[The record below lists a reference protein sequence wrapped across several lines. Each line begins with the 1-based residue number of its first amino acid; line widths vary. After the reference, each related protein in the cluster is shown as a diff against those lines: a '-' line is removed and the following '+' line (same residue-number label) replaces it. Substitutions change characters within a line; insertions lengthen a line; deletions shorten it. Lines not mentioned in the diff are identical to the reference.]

1 MTMTDPRGNGVARR
15 KRAPNAAPSEQAM
28 FQESSALT
36 LSDIQYRK
44 LRSQIL
50 SMELEPGA
58 PISEQELAEQEGISR
73 TPVREA
79 ILRLS
84 REKLVEV
91 VPKSGTFVGRIPVSS
106 LPEALIARRALE
118 GTAARAAAQVATKS
132 QIYALFAHIER
143 QRELKALDDIESF
156 HLSDENFHEQIAI
169 AGKLPGLWKMVEQ
182 IKLQVDRFRR
192 LTLPE
197 PGRMRLVIDEHE
209 AVVEAIEQKDPDKA
223 HAAIETHLSGLQFHI
238 ENVVNAH
245 PNFFILD
252 ADLTDLAHT
261 RRHTFN

>member
-1 MTMTDPRGNGVARR
+1 MADTGGNVLTRR

-28 FQESSALT
+28 FQESSVPT
-36 LSDIQYRK
+36 LSDLQYRK
-44 LRSQIL
+44 LRAKIL
-50 SMELEPGA
+50 SLELRPGA
-58 PISEQELAEQEGISR
+58 PISEKELAEQEGISR

-91 VPKSGTFVGRIPVSS
+91 VPKSGTFVGRIPISS

-118 GTAARAAAQVATKS
+118 GTTARAAALQASKS
-132 QIYALFAHIER
+132 QVLALQAHIEH
-143 QRELKALDDIESF
+143 QRELEARQDVEGF
-156 HLSDENFHEQIAI
+156 HSSDEKFHEQIAI
-169 AGKLPGLWKMVEQ
+169 AGNLPGLWPMVQQ

-197 PGRMRLVIDEHE
+197 PGRMRMVIKEHA
-209 AVVEAIEQKDPDKA
+209 AVVDAIARKDPDQA
-223 HAAIETHLSGLQFHI
+223 HSGIETHLAGLQFHI

-245 PNFFILD
+245 PDYFIRD
-252 ADLTDLAHT
+252 TDL
-261 RRHTFN
+261 NNLVDI

>member
-1 MTMTDPRGNGVARR
+1 MTMTDLGESELTRR

-36 LSDIQYRK
+36 LSEIQYRK

-50 SMELEPGA
+50 SLELRPGS

-73 TPVREA
+73 TPIREA

-84 REKLVEV
+84 RERLVEV

-118 GTAARAAAQVATKS
+118 GRAARAAAQFATKS
-132 QIYALFAHIER
+132 QVLALHAHIER
-143 QRELKALDDIESF
+143 QRELEELGDMERF

-169 AGKLPGLWKMVEQ
+169 SGKLPGLWRMIQQ

-197 PGRMRLVIDEHE
+197 PGRMRMVIKEH
-209 AVVEAIEQKDPDKA
+209 AVVV
-223 HAAIETHLSGLQFHI
+223 AAIERQNPDEAHSGIEAHLAGLQYHI

-245 PNFFILD
+245 PDHFIHDTNLN
-252 ADLTDLAHT
+252 DLVHI
-261 RRHTFN
+261 